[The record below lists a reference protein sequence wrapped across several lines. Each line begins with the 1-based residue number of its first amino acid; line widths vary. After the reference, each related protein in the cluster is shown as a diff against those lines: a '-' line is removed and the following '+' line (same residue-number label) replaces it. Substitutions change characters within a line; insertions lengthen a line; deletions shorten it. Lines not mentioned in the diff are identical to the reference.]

1 MEAFAVK
8 DKIAQTVANLL
19 VNDNGPENVNEVI
32 THDTKSLNMYHI
44 TTSPYHL
51 QGNVILERFHT
62 FLGDM
67 LDKLSEGENKNWDLV
82 LTLVAVVSFPLT
94 IYADKILYCL

>member
-8 DKIAQTVANLL
+8 NKIAQTVTNLL
-19 VNDNGPENVNEVI
+19 VNDNGPENANEVI
-32 THDTKSLNMYHI
+32 AHTMKSLNMYHI

-51 QGNVILERFHT
+51 QGYVILERFHT
-62 FLGDM
+62 FLGDV

-82 LTLVAVVSFPLT
+82 LNQALVAVVSFPLT
-94 IYADKILYCL
+94 I